1 MHSSFSTLSLYFID
15 ASNPLPY
22 MSQAGRK
29 SCLLYCRTYVY
40 PLPPSTVCCSISIWI
55 PTCRSHQHQVSP
67 FFCSTST
74 QDILR
79 AVLFWPRSGQR
90 RSHSHPPSHGGWSA
104 PTDADQLQSSTNPST
119 SLRTQDVNR
128 TALSS
133 VIFINSA
140 PSLT

>member
-1 MHSSFSTLSLYFID
+1 MHLIRY
-15 ASNPLPY
+15 
-22 MSQAGRK
+22 
-29 SCLLYCRTYVY
+29 RTCHKLVVSHVSYTAVHTFTHS
-40 PLPPSTVCCSISIWI
+40 PSAVCCSIGIWI

-104 PTDADQLQSSTNPST
+104 PTDADQLQSSTNPTT